1 MTSIK
6 EQTDSVKQKKT
17 ATIASTQVHL
27 QVAEIRDNVVV
38 LKNGGLRAIFKTSSI
53 NFNLKSEAEQN
64 AIIYSYQNFLNTL
77 DFPIQI
83 EIRSRK
89 LEIDSYI
96 EYMKNL
102 GEKQTNPLLQR
113 QTFEYAE
120 YIQKLIEYA
129 NIMEK
134 EFFVI
139 VPYDPYRAEKMNIF
153 QKFLHWLNP
162 KDSINEIRRRHQE
175 FEQLRK
181 GLNQRIN
188 VVKSSLENCGLK
200 VEQLTTSQL
209 IEFFY
214 KIYNPETSRQE
225 KIKNLKDI
233 DINLDENSEKK

>member
-1 MTSIK
+1 MTAIK
-6 EQTDSVKQKKT
+6 EQTNSVKQKKT
-17 ATIASTQVHL
+17 APIASTQVHL
-27 QVAEIRDNVVV
+27 QIAEIRDNVAV

-64 AIIYSYQNFLNTL
+64 AIIYSYQSFLNTL
-77 DFPIQI
+77 EFPIQI
-83 EIRSRK
+83 VVRSRK

-96 EYMKNL
+96 ANLKNL

-139 VPYDPYRAEKMNIF
+139 VPYDPYRAEKLNIF
-153 QKFLHWLNP
+153 QKFLRWLNP
-162 KDSINEIRRRHQE
+162 RDSINEIRQRHQE

-188 VVKSSLENCGLK
+188 IVKSSLENCGL
-200 VEQLTTSQL
+200 
-209 IEFFY
+209 
-214 KIYNPETSRQE
+214 
-225 KIKNLKDI
+225 
-233 DINLDENSEKK
+233 